1 MEVAS
6 PITFAPSGT
15 KRQFAY
21 SPSMMETSVC
31 GNSAMEDC
39 EMMQQR
45 VTKRRRF
52 VNDSMGVENH
62 ASSPYLKNHNV
73 VFSPNK
79 SGQALKRRATSP
91 GAEQLNLVVEEQAA
105 MIDSLQS
112 DKKELQSSLELLKT
126 ENERTSK
133 ENFILRKAVQIQQDR
148 QIQAET
154 ELTKAQKY
162 RECAE
167 EQIRKMEQMI
177 LSLRYHLQTTQSTV
191 GNDFMGMP
199 PPDVF

>member
-1 MEVAS
+1 
-6 PITFAPSGT
+6 
-15 KRQFAY
+15 
-21 SPSMMETSVC
+21 
-31 GNSAMEDC
+31 MEDC